1 MTVNNLADSSKQKFC
16 FFFGTIMNS
25 AEFDVL
31 NFQSKLLYK
40 VNKWGKM
47 VLPRIDFRARRMSD
61 L

>member
-1 MTVNNLADSSKQKFC
+1 MTEITLANFQVKVLLL
-16 FFFGTIMNS
+16 FGIIMNS